1 MPTKPPEPPGDR
13 AEQALDLT
21 IETPVSRD
29 APSLELEAYDPRPHE
44 DKARRN
50 IAFFLIGLLAF
61 VLIGVFV
68 LLVTGRIDAADI
80 KEFSALIGPLVALV
94 SAATGFYYGS
104 K

>member
-1 MPTKPPEPPGDR
+1 MDER

-21 IETPVSRD
+21 TETPVTRATP
-29 APSLELEAYDPRPHE
+29 APELEPYDPRPHE

-61 VLIGVFV
+61 VLLGVFV
-68 LLVTGRIDAADI
+68 LLVAGRIEAGEI

>member
-1 MPTKPPEPPGDR
+1 MPPEPPGDR